1 MNVDTIPEDLLEGR
15 VQDLSPAGDR
25 KSSLLDEISH
35 DFYRRTGV
43 DLRGGDQLS
52 VVRGRE
58 RRSHRKFSKSMTSL
72 F

>member
-25 KSSLLDEISH
+25 KSSLLDEISC

-43 DLRGGDQLS
+43 DLR
-52 VVRGRE
+52 E
-58 RRSHRKFSKSMTSL
+58 EIN
-72 F
+72 